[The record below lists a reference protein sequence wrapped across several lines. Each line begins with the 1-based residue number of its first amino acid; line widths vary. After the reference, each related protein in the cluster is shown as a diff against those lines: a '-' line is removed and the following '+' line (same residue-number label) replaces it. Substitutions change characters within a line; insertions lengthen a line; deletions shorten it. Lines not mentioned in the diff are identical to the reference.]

1 MKELLGPKAAACQL
15 VVPYRYESG
24 IFRIEQSLTAPGVEI
39 VRKKQEMPVPYEE
52 IEPNEP
58 EVRHMIIRDAI
69 RRLNELPFLATIACC
84 QGHLKDKVYGIQ
96 HGIQLDENTRF
107 LLGGWLSFLFDPRM
121 PSSGQF
127 FKRIESLIQPLSYI
141 RVNFNDA
148 EEYVSF
154 THGSSNDRYGLPSC
168 TIEFDLGDF
177 SSDGNPID
185 PAEGIIVSKNK
196 GEQRIDSY
204 DHFWRELSII
214 VE

>member
-1 MKELLGPKAAACQL
+1 MKELLRQKAATCQL
-15 VVPYRYESG
+15 VVPYMYESG
-24 IFRIEQSLTAPGVEI
+24 IFRIERSLTAPGVEI

-52 IEPNEP
+52 IEPDEP

-69 RRLNELPFLATIACC
+69 RKLNELPFLATMACC
-84 QGHLKDKVYGIQ
+84 QGHLKDKVD
-96 HGIQLDENTRF
+96 GIQLDENTRF
-107 LLGGWLSFLFDPRM
+107 LWGGWLSFLFDPRW
-121 PSSGQF
+121 PSHGQF
-127 FKRIESLIQPLSYI
+127 FDRLASLIQPLSYI

-148 EEYVSF
+148 EDYVSF

-168 TIEFDLGDF
+168 AIEFDLGDF

-185 PAEGIIVSKNK
+185 PAEGIIVSKIK
-196 GEQRIDSY
+196 GEQRVDSY